1 MAGKCQGLLKKI
13 CSLSQ
18 FLLNIYCVPSIILG
32 IGMQQRKI
40 QFLPLGANSVVV
52 EESDNNCV
60 LSDSETFWEL
70 KRVKGKIKW

>member
-1 MAGKCQGLLKKI
+1 M
-13 CSLSQ
+13 
-18 FLLNIYCVPSIILG
+18 PSVILG